1 MKLPSFAYECPPS
14 VEEALS
20 LLAQHGD
27 DAKVL
32 AGGQSLVPLMAL
44 RLARP
49 EVVVDVG
56 RIDGL
61 AGINTVNGHV
71 AIGALARER
80 AAERSDL
87 VRSAVPLLADAL
99 PLIGHAAIRNRGTIG
114 GSVAHSDPAAEIPAV
129 LLAAGGEVVATSA
142 ARGERVIPAAD
153 FFLGHFTNALEP
165 DELLTEVRIPKVG
178 SGTGTSFRE
187 AVRRH
192 GDFAMVGAAVMVQ
205 LASGRI
211 RDARIALIGVGS
223 TALRRPEA
231 EQLLA
236 GAEPT
241 TQAFTAAGAEA
252 ARGLDPPSDLHGTA
266 AYRTKVAA
274 VMVRRALQD
283 ASERATT

>member
-1 MKLPSFAYECPPS
+1 
-14 VEEALS
+14 
-20 LLAQHGD
+20 
-27 DAKVL
+27 
-32 AGGQSLVPLMAL
+32 
-44 RLARP
+44 
-49 EVVVDVG
+49 
-56 RIDGL
+56 
-61 AGINTVNGHV
+61 
-71 AIGALARER
+71 
-80 AAERSDL
+80 
-87 VRSAVPLLADAL
+87 
-99 PLIGHAAIRNRGTIG
+99 
-114 GSVAHSDPAAEIPAV
+114 
-129 LLAAGGEVVATSA
+129 
-142 ARGERVIPAAD
+142 
-153 FFLGHFTNALEP
+153 
-165 DELLTEVRIPKVG
+165 
-178 SGTGTSFRE
+178 
-187 AVRRH
+187 
-192 GDFAMVGAAVMVQ
+192 MVGAAVMVQ